1 MRLRQIEV
9 FHAVYVNGSISAA
22 ARALHV
28 SQPAVSKVLHHT
40 QDQLG
45 FRLFHLVRG
54 RLVPTAEAHALFREV
69 SDVFGR
75 ISSLQQA
82 IRNIKSVGG
91 GHLRI
96 AVIPSLGLAVAPL
109 AISRFRAKFPEVTF
123 DVQTLH
129 HADLFRALYEREC
142 DIAFAYDP
150 PTHPRMKRVTLA
162 KGQPMLLLHENSHP
176 DLPNPVPLR
185 RLEHENLVG
194 LGSTGPLGELLASEM
209 RRQSVTINEVVSAQT
224 FYIAAAIARFG
235 KGMTIVDEFTARAS
249 AGDGMTFRPLEPR
262 MEFAVQYAYLEDLPP
277 SSLAKKFVEI
287 FRKALIEQQSD
298 PFNPA

>member
-9 FHAVYVNGSISAA
+9 FHSVYVNGSISAA

-28 SQPAVSKVLHHT
+28 SQPAVSKVIHHT

-45 FRLFHLVRG
+45 LRLFDLVRG
-54 RLVPTAEAHALFREV
+54 RLVPTPEAHALFREV

-82 IRNIKSVGG
+82 IRNIKSDGG

-96 AVIPSLGLAVAPL
+96 AVVPSLGLAVAPL
-109 AISRFRAKFPEVTF
+109 AISRFRAKFPDVTF

-150 PTHPRMKRVTLA
+150 PVHSRMKRMRN
-162 KGQPMLLLHENSHP
+162 GNS
-176 DLPNPVPLR
+176 
-185 RLEHENLVG
+185 
-194 LGSTGPLGELLASEM
+194 
-209 RRQSVTINEVVSAQT
+209 
-224 FYIAAAIARFG
+224 
-235 KGMTIVDEFTARAS
+235 TA
-249 AGDGMTFRPLEPR
+249 
-262 MEFAVQYAYLEDLPP
+262 
-277 SSLAKKFVEI
+277 
-287 FRKALIEQQSD
+287 
-298 PFNPA
+298 